1 MVIPAPCESA
11 VSQYRVGLLRFARG
25 RVLVVHGGVFGC
37 SSRMNGKP
45 SSPVLRGLGAS
56 NGARLLDPN
65 RVTCGVA
72 RLLRET
78 RFIENG
84 FVARVRAVGVV
95 YWSAFTS
102 ITACL

>member
-1 MVIPAPCESA
+1 MEERARWLEAGTGHQLRPSVALPDMQNDAL
-11 VSQYRVGLLRFARG
+11 RVEELE
-25 RVLVVHGGVFGC
+25 H
-37 SSRMNGKP
+37 
-45 SSPVLRGLGAS
+45 
-56 NGARLLDPN
+56 
-65 RVTCGVA
+65 
-72 RLLRET
+72 RLLRVT